1 MSKLRY
7 TIKEAE
13 NIKTLVYFT
22 DDELQIFEMWLRE
35 KSIIEMSLKL
45 NLSTATISRRKKSI
59 KDKISRTLI

>member
-13 NIKTLVYFT
+13 NIKNLIYFT

-59 KDKISRTLI
+59 KDKITRTLA

>member
-7 TIKEAE
+7 SIKEAE

-59 KDKISRTLI
+59 KDKISRALI